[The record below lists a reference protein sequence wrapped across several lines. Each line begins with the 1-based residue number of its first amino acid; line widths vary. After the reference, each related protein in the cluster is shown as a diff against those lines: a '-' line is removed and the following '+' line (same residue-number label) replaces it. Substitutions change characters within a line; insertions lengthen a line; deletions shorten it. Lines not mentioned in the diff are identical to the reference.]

1 MNDIG
6 SIETLGRAWLET
18 RVQALVP
25 DEAEIGPDENL
36 LFLGLDSLS
45 VLKLVAELKQAG
57 ITVSAREL
65 LQEPSIEGWWRLIQ
79 ARRR

>member
-6 SIETLGRAWLET
+6 SIETLDRAWLEA
-18 RVQALVP
+18 RVWALIP
-25 DEAEIGPDENL
+25 DEADIGSDENL

-57 ITVSAREL
+57 ITLSAREL
-65 LQEPSIEGWWRLIQ
+65 LHEPSIEAGG
-79 ARRR
+79 A